1 MAVVLLLGLL
11 VVNQQQHVRQVQEVA
26 ERETQARQEA
36 QARQKE
42 AEKALAESE
51 RLRLV
56 SLAQALAARA
66 PREQEVAYQDE
77 RAALLARQAYLFNQR
92 SQGEVLDQID
102 DTLRAVLSR
111 PYFQRVLRK
120 HESWVFAV
128 AFSPDGTTL
137 ASASGDRTVRLW
149 DLRTPEAAP
158 RVLRGHES
166 WVFAVAFSP
175 DGTTLAAAS
184 VNHTVRLW
192 MARTADLATL
202 VCATVWRNLMLP
214 EWRQFVGRGI
224 PYERTCPQLPL
235 HPSVLQEAQE
245 LARTGDWEPAVSLFR
260 HALTL
265 DPHLAFQPEVEANK
279 WAAQGLLARGEALV
293 RQGHVPEALA
303 AYADAQQRD
312 PTLNIS
318 AEQWDRLCWFG
329 SVWDRAATVLHA
341 CEQAV
346 TLTPNDGE
354 VHYSRGVARAL
365 TGDDN
370 GAIADL
376 EFSITRY
383 IADEQLFLAFGLE
396 QIKTSL
402 MALLAKRQGWIE
414 AIQAG
419 RNPFEAATLE
429 ELRQES
435 GLIPRPSQV
444 SPPPQPSP

>member
-120 HESWVFAV
+120 
-128 AFSPDGTTL
+128 
-137 ASASGDRTVRLW
+137 
-149 DLRTPEAAP
+149 
-158 RVLRGHES
+158 HES